1 MNGRRFTR
9 YSAALTMLGA
19 TFALG
24 SWFGAA
30 RVRDRDE
37 WADGRLLSTAIDSVR
52 ANALDSLPSE
62 ELIRKAMS
70 GMLRELHDPYA
81 ALLRPDGYKHYK
93 GSLHGEGDG
102 MGVAMRTV
110 AGVVSVT
117 RVSDGSPAA
126 AAGIR
131 AGDRVL
137 SVNGVPIGEGWGR
150 RAQDT
155 STTPIDT
162 ARIVLWRVERRVEH
176 RVPRRVSTGR
186 SADTLS
192 VTSARGDSVIVRL
205 RRGTW
210 HVPAVTDA
218 LMIADSVGYVRVASI
233 TTKSAEELERAVVR
247 LELKGARSLLLDLR
261 GNAGGLFDEGVDAAG
276 LFLPRGTVVA
286 SLAGRNGARPEVH
299 RGKRSRF
306 PTLPLTVLVDA
317 GTASAAE
324 VIAAALRDHDRALL
338 VGAPTYGKGVVQRVV
353 RLTPDLALRLT
364 TARWL
369 TPNGV
374 SLERRQGVGAA
385 AHGGLTPDV
394 LLDDAS
400 RFDAFALPRE
410 WPLVRTVA
418 LSAVADSLAV
428 GALQDGGSSA
438 SSDALPDDMLSVAML
453 EALVRLRAVLVQMP
467 VALADVPRAECVGIV
482 TRLATVRVLELRGE
496 PAAMLR
502 YSARS
507 DAAIRAGLDFLAP
520 GVEVSQVIPSLLPPV
535 RAVARRVNASR
546 AYTNRANLS
555 AEGQPSADRARAGSE
570 VTGRDEARAASRFR
584 VP

>member
-555 AEGQPSADRARAGSE
+555 ADGQPSADRARAGSE

>member
-1 MNGRRFTR
+1 
-9 YSAALTMLGA
+9 MLGA

>member
-1 MNGRRFTR
+1 VSVNGRRITTLLV
-9 YSAALTMLGA
+9 SVTVLGA

-62 ELIRKAMS
+62 ELIRRAMS

-102 MGVAMRTV
+102 MGLAMRSV
-110 AGVVSVT
+110 AGAVSVT
-117 RVSDGSPAA
+117 RVAEGSPAA
-126 AAGIR
+126 AAGVR

-137 SVNGVPIGEGWGR
+137 SVNSVPISEGWGR

-162 ARIVLWRVERRVEH
+162 AHIVLWRIRRGALAERRDDDAGADD
-176 RVPRRVSTGR
+176 GR
-186 SADTLS
+186 GADTSS
-192 VTSARGDSVIVRL
+192 VRRIRGDSVVVRL
-205 RRGTW
+205 HRGTW

-218 LMIADSVGYVRVASI
+218 LMLADSVAYVRVASI
-233 TTKSAEELERAVVR
+233 TTKSAEELERAVAG
-247 LELKGARSLLLDLR
+247 LQAKGARSLLLDLR

-276 LFLPRGTVVA
+276 LFLPRNTVVA
-286 SLAGRNGARPEVH
+286 SLAGRNGARPELH

-306 PTLPLTVLVDA
+306 LTLPLTVLVDA

-324 VIAAALRDHDRALL
+324 VIAAALRDHARALL

-369 TPNGV
+369 TPRGV

-410 WPLVRTVA
+410 WPLARTVA
-418 LSAVADSLAV
+418 LSAMADSLAT
-428 GALQDGGSSA
+428 GALQDGWSVA
-438 SSDALPDDMLSVAML
+438 PVAML
-453 EALVRLRAVLVQMP
+453 EARLRQRAAIIPAQA
-467 VALADVPRAECVGIV
+467 ALADLLRDERVGLM
-482 TRLATVRVLELRGE
+482 TRLATVRVLELQGE
-496 PAAMLR
+496 QAAMLR

-507 DAAIRAGLDFLAP
+507 DAAIRAGLDLLAP
-520 GVEVSQVIPSLLPPV
+520 GVEVSHVTPSVLPPPRAIASRPSSG
-535 RAVARRVNASR
+535 RAVATRSDASTRTPALR
-546 AYTNRANLS
+546 A
-555 AEGQPSADRARAGSE
+555 P
-570 VTGRDEARAASRFR
+570 
-584 VP
+584 

>member
-1 MNGRRFTR
+1 VNGRRFTR

-555 AEGQPSADRARAGSE
+555 ADGQPSADRARAGSE

>member
-1 MNGRRFTR
+1 MNGRRF
-9 YSAALTMLGA
+9 SMIAGAVTMLGA

-102 MGVAMRTV
+102 MGLAMRAV

-117 RVSDGSPAA
+117 RVAEGSPAA
-126 AAGIR
+126 AAGVQ

-150 RAQDT
+150 HAQDT
-155 STTPIDT
+155 STVPIDT
-162 ARIVLWRVERRVEH
+162 AHVVLWRVERRVSA
-176 RVPRRVSTGR
+176 VPREGNLAGISVGLMSRVS
-186 SADTLS
+186 ADSSLVATTL
-192 VTSARGDSVIVRL
+192 GDSVTVRL

-218 LMIADSVGYVRVASI
+218 QLFADSVGYVRVASI
-233 TTKSAEELERAVVR
+233 TSKSADELEHAVAG
-247 LELKGARSLLLDLR
+247 LESKGARSLLLDLR

-276 LFLPRGTVVA
+276 LFLPRGAVVA

-306 PTLPLTVLVDA
+306 PTLPLTLLVDA

-353 RLTPDLALRLT
+353 RLTPELALRLT

-369 TPNGV
+369 TPKGV

-400 RFDAFALPRE
+400 RFDAFAMPRD
-410 WPLVRTVA
+410 WPTARTSA
-418 LSAVADSLAV
+418 LSAMADSLAF
-428 GALQDGGSSA
+428 GALQEGLRA
-438 SSDALPDDMLSVAML
+438 TPVAML
-453 EALVRLRAVLVQMP
+453 EARLRLRA
-467 VALADVPRAECVGIV
+467 ALLPMAVPLSDVPRAERVGIV
-482 TRLATVRVLELRGE
+482 TRLATVRVLELLGE
-496 PAAMLR
+496 PAEMLR

-507 DAAIRAGLDFLAP
+507 DAAIRAGLDLLAP
-520 GVEVSQVIPSLLPPV
+520 GVEVSRVLPSVLPPV
-535 RAVARRVNASR
+535 RAVATRSR
-546 AYTNRANLS
+546 ARRGSATALTLS
-555 AEGQPSADRARAGSE
+555 ARA
-570 VTGRDEARAASRFR
+570 
-584 VP
+584 P